1 MQHAFKDLAGSK
13 VVKTG
18 EVAMDEA
25 FIMAQVQIRFRPV
38 VQDVHFPVLERAHRA
53 GVYIQ
58 VGVEFLKGDLETA
71 AFQQS
76 TDGCRRQSFAER
88 GDNTT
93 CDEDVFH
100 DYGS

>member
-58 VGVEFLKGDLETA
+58 VGVEF
-71 AFQQS
+71 
-76 TDGCRRQSFAER
+76 
-88 GDNTT
+88 
-93 CDEDVFH
+93 
-100 DYGS
+100 